1 MSESKSRL
9 DKVHYM
15 FERALETAQDS
26 PIDLINLLASD
37 AKFVW
42 QSRGDGVEDI
52 TQQEFYNLYIQETSG
67 LVPQEMIET
76 LFKLY
81 KLVEDEKH
89 AYAQLFK
96 SIRERVKI
104 RTRITI
110 DGNIKRKEFSPY
122 ILQ

>member
-1 MSESKSRL
+1 MSESKSKL

-26 PIDLINLLASD
+26 PADLINLLALD

-42 QSRGDGVEDI
+42 QSRGDGVEGI

-81 KLVEDEKH
+81 KLAEDEKP

-96 SIRERVKI
+96 SIRESVKI
-104 RTRITI
+104 RARITI
-110 DGNIKRKEFSPY
+110 DGNIKRKKFSPY